1 MMLQKEGRQREF
13 ILYRNVKNGPLMAAN
28 DRYASLLP
36 YLRRYA
42 RALTGSQTAGD
53 AAVAA
58 TLTRLAGPDG
68 ESVSA
73 LPRKLALYR
82 VFHTVNAGVSHRTG
96 AKGVDA
102 RLGDLAPLSRRA
114 YLLTAMEGFSPKA
127 AAQILDR
134 SEMETASLLA
144 EAEEAIESGL
154 KTRVLIIEDE
164 AVIAAD
170 IEQTVRELGHA
181 VSGIC
186 ASAALAVQSAKDA
199 PPGLVLADIQLA
211 GAGTGLDAAN
221 MIQKSVDAP
230 VVFVTAFPERLLTG
244 ARPEPT
250 YLVMK
255 PFVPAAL
262 KAMIAQALFF
272 HPARVEP

>member
-1 MMLQKEGRQREF
+1 
-13 ILYRNVKNGPLMAAN
+13 MAAN

-53 AAVAA
+53 AAVAGA
-58 TLTRLAGPDG
+58 LALIAGPEG
-68 ESVSA
+68 ESLSA

-82 VFHTVNAGVSHRTG
+82 AFHRVNVG
-96 AKGVDA
+96 APHAPDSKGVDG
-102 RLGDLAPLSRRA
+102 RLGELAPLSRRA
-114 YLLTAMEGFSPKA
+114 YLLTTMEGFSLKA
-127 AAQILDR
+127 AAQVLDR
-134 SEMETASLLA
+134 SESETAALLSEA
-144 EAEEAIESGL
+144 EAAIEAGL

-170 IEQTVRELGHA
+170 IEQTVRELGHD

-186 ASAALAVQSAKDA
+186 ASASLAVQSAKDR

-221 MIQKSVDAP
+221 TIQKSVDAP

-244 ARPEPT
+244 SRPEPT

-272 HPARVEP
+272 HPARAAR

>member
-1 MMLQKEGRQREF
+1 
-13 ILYRNVKNGPLMAAN
+13 MAAN

-42 RALTGSQTAGD
+42 RALTGSQAAGD

-58 TLTRLAGPDG
+58 TLARITGPDV
-68 ESVSA
+68 EALSA

-82 VFHTVNAGVSHRTG
+82 AFHQANPG
-96 AKGVDA
+96 AEHETSAQGVDA
-102 RLGDLAPLSRRA
+102 RLGRLAPLSRQA
-114 YLLTAMEGFSPKA
+114 YLLTTMEGFSLKA
-127 AAQILDR
+127 AAQVLER
-134 SEMETASLLA
+134 TEKETAALLA
-144 EAEEAIESGL
+144 EAERAIDSSL
-154 KTRVLIIEDE
+154 KTSVLIIEDE

-170 IEQTVRELGHA
+170 IEQTVRELGHE

-186 ASAALAVQSAKDA
+186 ASASLAVQSAKDA

-211 GAGTGLDAAN
+211 GSGTGLDAAN
-221 MIQKSVDAP
+221 IIQQSVDAP

-272 HPARVEP
+272 HPARAPR

>member
-1 MMLQKEGRQREF
+1 
-13 ILYRNVKNGPLMAAN
+13 MAAN

-42 RALTGSQTAGD
+42 RALTGSQAAGD

-58 TLTRLAGPDG
+58 TLTRMATPEG
-68 ESVSA
+68 ENSSA
-73 LPRKLALYR
+73 MPRKLALYR
-82 VFHTVNAGVSHRTG
+82 AFHQINAGAAHRADTN
-96 AKGVDA
+96 AVDA
-102 RLGDLAPLSRRA
+102 RLGELAPLSRRA
-114 YLLTAMEGFSPKA
+114 YLLTTMEGFSLKA
-127 AAQILDR
+127 ASQILDR
-134 SEMETASLLA
+134 SEKETAALLA
-144 EAEEAIESGL
+144 EAEQAIEAGL

-170 IEQTVRELGHA
+170 IEQTVRELGHD

-186 ASAALAVQSAKDA
+186 ASASLAVQSAKDS

-211 GAGTGLDAAN
+211 GIGTGLEAAN
-221 MIQKSVDAP
+221 TIQKSVDAP

-244 ARPEPT
+244 SRPEPT

-272 HPARVEP
+272 HPARAIR

>member
-1 MMLQKEGRQREF
+1 
-13 ILYRNVKNGPLMAAN
+13 MAAA

-42 RALTGSQTAGD
+42 RALTGSQAAGD
-53 AAVAA
+53 ACVTAA
-58 TLTRLAGPDG
+58 LTYLSGPDQAAL
-68 ESVSA
+68 SA
-73 LPRKLALYR
+73 LPRKVALYR
-82 VFHTVNAGVSHRTG
+82 AFHRANPVAEHAGAG
-96 AKGVDA
+96 KGVDA
-102 RLGDLAPLSRRA
+102 RLGRLAPLSRQA
-114 YLLTAMEGFSPKA
+114 YLLTTMEGFSVKA

-134 SEMETASLLA
+134 SEADAAALLREA
-144 EAEEAIESGL
+144 EAAIESGL
-154 KTRVLIIEDE
+154 KTSVLIIEDE

-170 IEQTVRELGHA
+170 IEQTVRELGHD

-186 ASAALAVQSAKDA
+186 PSAALAVQSAKRH

-211 GAGTGLDAAN
+211 GARSGLDAAN
-221 MIQKSVDAP
+221 TIQESVDAP
-230 VVFVTAFPERLLTG
+230 VIFVTAFPERLLTG

-255 PFVPAAL
+255 PFVPATL

-272 HPARVEP
+272 HPAGAAAH

>member
-1 MMLQKEGRQREF
+1 
-13 ILYRNVKNGPLMAAN
+13 MAAN

-42 RALTGSQTAGD
+42 RALTGSQAAGD

-58 TLTRLAGPDG
+58 TLTRIAAP
-68 ESVSA
+68 EAETISA
-73 LPRKLALYR
+73 MPRKLALYR
-82 VFHTVNAGVSHRTG
+82 AFHQINSGSSHTD
-96 AKGVDA
+96 ASAVDA
-102 RLGDLAPLSRRA
+102 RLGELAPLSRRA
-114 YLLTAMEGFSPKA
+114 YLLTTMEGFSLKA
-127 AAQILDR
+127 ASQILDR
-134 SEMETASLLA
+134 SENETASLLA
-144 EAEEAIESGL
+144 EAEQAIEAGL

-170 IEQTVRELGHA
+170 IEQTVRELGHD

-186 ASAALAVQSAKDA
+186 ASASLAVQSAKDA

-211 GAGTGLDAAN
+211 GIGTGLEAAN
-221 MIQKSVDAP
+221 TIQKSVDAP

-255 PFVPAAL
+255 PFVPSAL

-272 HPARVEP
+272 HPARATR